1 MSWWSRVLV
10 GAICELIQC
19 CSVIRVVNYVIV
31 SAPRCPDAGSGPTMS
46 PAGGYSTCAVDAY
59 SPMILNLKYHN
70 VCYLNI
76 FILITLL
83 QNILSINLYQKC
95 LKVSL
100 SLKVPIN
107 VEIQKLVYIINEFL
121 KLLGVGNYE
130 YVVNVVA
137 VTLNTLM
144 QYATLQSVI
153 SYCYA

>member
-10 GAICELIQC
+10 GAICEIIQC
-19 CSVIRVVNYVIV
+19 SSVIRVVNYVIV

-76 FILITLL
+76 FILITLS
-83 QNILSINLYQKC
+83 QYILSINLYQKC
-95 LKVSL
+95 LNVSL

-107 VEIQKLVYIINEFL
+107 VEIQKLVYKRIL
-121 KLLGVGNYE
+121 KITWRSYE
-130 YVVNVVA
+130 YVVNVVGL
-137 VTLNTLM
+137 TLNTL
-144 QYATLQSVI
+144 TLRFSP
-153 SYCYA
+153 